1 MRFRIVTEGDKKPLT
16 GWWDTQKGSAV
27 KSDTLRLGAGESHSY
42 VLEWK
47 WPYESGNDGIDTA
60 AGEAGESYRVRLKIS
75 AQQEAP

>member
-1 MRFRIVTEGDKKPLT
+1 MRKMGRNGKRTVLIL
-16 GWWDTQKGSAV
+16 SLIHI
-27 KSDTLRLGAGESHSY
+27 LRLGAGESHSY